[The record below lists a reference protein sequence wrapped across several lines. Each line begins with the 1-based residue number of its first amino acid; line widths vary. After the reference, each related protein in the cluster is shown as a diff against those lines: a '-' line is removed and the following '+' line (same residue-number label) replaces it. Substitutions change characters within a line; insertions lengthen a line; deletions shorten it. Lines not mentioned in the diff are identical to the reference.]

1 MTIRIAQFVHPRND
15 VLDAAFLGD
24 FPEITAVKAAA
35 PDEVAGALR
44 GAEVLITTN
53 SAFTPEFARTLRDNA
68 DALKWIQFTTVG
80 IDIADAA
87 GLPPGLWL
95 TNSGDVMQ
103 TTLATHA
110 VALML
115 AVQRGLHRY
124 EESRARRAWDRDAFA
139 RHLAVPEGG
148 TLVVLGMGRI
158 GQDIARKARAF
169 GMTVICVT
177 RASEPAIPAIDRV
190 VARERVDEVL
200 PEADVVMVAMPL
212 EDDTKGYLS
221 ARRIALMKPTA
232 VLVNISRGLVVDE
245 AALAEALAAGRLSG
259 AGLDAFGD
267 EPLPADSPFWGLD
280 NVVIT
285 PHIGGQAGDHNR
297 RKFAELVRDNTRRY
311 LDGKPL
317 LNVVRAPGARQQGE
331 LP

>member
-1 MTIRIAQFVHPRND
+1 MTVRIAQFVQPRND

-24 FPEITAVKAAA
+24 FPEVEVVKAAA
-35 PDEVAGALR
+35 LDEVAGALR

-53 SAFTPEFARTLRDNA
+53 SAFTPEFAGTLRDNA
-68 DALKWIQFTTVG
+68 GTLKWIQFTTVG

-103 TTLATHA
+103 ATLATHA
-110 VALML
+110 ITLML
-115 AVQRGLHRY
+115 AVQRGLHRF
-124 EESRARRAWDRDAFA
+124 EASRARRAWDRDAFA
-139 RHLAVPEGG
+139 RHLTVPEGG
-148 TLVVLGMGRI
+148 TLVILGMGRI
-158 GQDIARKARAF
+158 GQDVARKARAF
-169 GMTVICVT
+169 GMKVVCVT
-177 RASEPAIPAIDRV
+177 RAPEPAIPAIDRV

-221 ARRIALMKPTA
+221 AARIALMKPTA

-245 AALAEALAAGRLSG
+245 AALAEALAAGRLAG

-280 NVVIT
+280 NVVMT

-297 RKFAELVRDNTRRY
+297 RKFAELVRDNLRRY

-317 LNVVRAPGARQQGE
+317 LNVVRAPNA
-331 LP
+331 